1 MEDSPRMRI
10 VQAVRNFMPKGGME
24 EYAWHLT
31 KSLVAQGVQVKVLCQ
46 RCESEIPNGVTI
58 DVLPERSRGPGWF
71 RYNGFSIQVKKWR
84 SHHSKARDIVHS
96 HEFVDDADLLTFH
109 TNLHGYGERP
119 LLKRMDPSW
128 HFNQWVE
135 KKTVHSS
142 RLKILTPVSNLLR
155 CQLDNTYPKLGHI
168 LSCPVPPGVITPK
181 FKGQNKGTEEPKA
194 LGFIGREWKRK
205 GLELVIQIFRQL
217 HKKNPRLRLVV
228 AGVDSEELKPLA
240 ADLESQLDVMG
251 WVKNKELFYQKV
263 NMVIH
268 PARLEAFGMVVTEAL
283 ARDIPVLVSDQ
294 VGAASEIMEG
304 QGRILPLTS
313 SISEWVNAAEE
324 LLKQHRMNTPTYKRS
339 WDQVA
344 LEYQELYGRMLTR
357 EQANASSGD

>member
-1 MEDSPRMRI
+1 
-10 VQAVRNFMPKGGME
+10 ME

-31 KSLVAQGVQVKVLCQ
+31 KSLVTQGLQVKVVCQ
-46 RCESEIPNGVTI
+46 RCESAIPNGVTVDI
-58 DVLPERSRGPGWF
+58 LPERSSGPSWF
-71 RYNGFSIQVKKWR
+71 RYQGFSIQVKKWR
-84 SHHSKARDIVHS
+84 SHHSKAQDIIHS
-96 HEFVDDADLLTFH
+96 HEFVNEADLLTFH
-109 TNLHGYGERP
+109 TTLHGYGERS

-128 HFNQWVE
+128 HFNQWLE
-135 KKTVHSS
+135 KKTVRSS
-142 RLKILTPVSNLLR
+142 RLKFLTPVSDLLR
-155 CQLDNTYPKLGHI
+155 RQLDNTYPKLGHI

-217 HKKNPRLRLVV
+217 HKNNPRLRLVV
-228 AGVDSEELKPLA
+228 AGVDFEELKPLA

-251 WVKNKELFYQKV
+251 WVQDKESFYQKV

-294 VGAASEIMEG
+294 VGAASEIKEG

-313 SISEWVNAAEE
+313 SISEWVKAAEE
-324 LLKQHRMNTPTYKRS
+324 LLNQHCMNTTIYTRS

-344 LEYQELYGRMLTR
+344 LEYQELYRRILAGER
-357 EQANASSGD
+357 ASASDVG